1 MSMRIERVT
10 KLTQEIN
17 ISPRLVVIS
26 RVLIVDIKAIKSIVL
41 EDLN

>member
-10 KLTQEIN
+10 KLAQEIN